1 MENEVLVVDTGSAN
15 LASVGA
21 ALRRAGV
28 SPEFS
33 TDADAVRR
41 AQRLVL
47 PGVGAFGA
55 VMDRLRETGLAE
67 ALVERIDAG
76 GSILAICLGMQLLG
90 VSSEESPGS
99 TGLGTVDAAVSRFD
113 GALRVPQLGWNEV
126 RPDGGATAVR
136 PGYAY
141 FANSFAFADVPDGWT
156 ASWSDYGSPFVA
168 AIERGNQVACQFH
181 PELSGAWGADLIQR
195 WVDRC

>member
-1 MENEVLVVDTGSAN
+1 MADEVFIVDTGSAN
-15 LASVGA
+15 LASVCA

-28 SPEFS
+28 SPRV
-33 TDADAVRR
+33 TADPDDARR
-41 AQRLVL
+41 ADRLVL

-67 ALVERIDAG
+67 ALVERIDTG

-90 VSSEESPGS
+90 VSSEENPGA
-99 TGLGTVDAAVSRFD
+99 TGLGAVDASVRRFD
-113 GALRVPQLGWNEV
+113 GALRVPQLGWNLV
-126 RPDGGATAVR
+126 APDSGASAVLQ
-136 PGYAY
+136 GYAY
-141 FANSFAFADVPDGWT
+141 FANSFAFMSAPAGWT
-156 ASWSDYGSPFVA
+156 ASWSEYGAPFVS